1 MQFNNGCMIKT
12 GLGQNDKLLM
22 LCRENKYCC
31 FVSLLERLMFNETS
45 LNVITF
51 KHHKRH
57 N

>member
-51 KHHKRH
+51 
-57 N
+57 